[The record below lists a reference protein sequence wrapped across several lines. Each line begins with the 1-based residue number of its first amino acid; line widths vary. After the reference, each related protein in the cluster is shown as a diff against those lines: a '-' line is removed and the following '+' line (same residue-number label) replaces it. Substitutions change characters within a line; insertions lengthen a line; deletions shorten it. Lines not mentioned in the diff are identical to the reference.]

1 MLRVTPLESFV
12 PIRVQGAD
20 ARAFMQGQLSYDVRK
35 LTSAKAVWG
44 GHCTG
49 QGRVVLVMTLL
60 EREEGI
66 VALCDS
72 SSANELL
79 VSLRARTFSSKVSF
93 EPLPLAIAAVSA
105 GDARGLLNGLPLAPG
120 ECAGAGQLT
129 LLRWWGAGPRYL
141 LVAPEKQIHALPDE
155 GGRRTLAWRESD
167 IMDGLPRIFP
177 ETERAFVPQMLNLD
191 LLEGIS
197 YDKGCYTGQ
206 EVVARARRG
215 GVPRRMFRFSAGCV
229 PPRPGTVVVHQDAE
243 VGLVVDA
250 VASPT
255 GCELLAVVALA
266 QLSAG
271 LSLRGLESSDL
282 ALGTLPYDVPRE
294 RR

>member
-1 MLRVTPLESFV
+1 MLRVAPLESFV

-20 ARAFMQGQLSYDVRK
+20 ARTFMQGQLSYDVRK
-35 LTSAKAVWG
+35 LTSEKAVWG

-66 VALCDS
+66 VLLCDS
-72 SSANELL
+72 TSANGLL
-79 VSLRARTFSSKVSF
+79 ASLRARIFSSKVSF

-105 GDARGLLNGLPLAPG
+105 GDVLGLVNRLPQSPG
-120 ECAGAGQLT
+120 ECAGSGQVT
-129 LLRWWGAGPRYL
+129 VVRWWGAKPRFL
-141 LVAPEKQIHALPDE
+141 LVTPQAQIHALPDE
-155 GGRRTLAWRESD
+155 GERQALAWRESD
-167 IMDGLPRIFP
+167 IMDCLPRIFP

-191 LLEGIS
+191 LLQGIS

-229 PPRPGTVVVHQDAE
+229 APRPGTVVVHDEAE

-250 VASPT
+250 VPSAT
-255 GCELLAVVALA
+255 GCELLAVVDLT

-271 LSLRGLESSDL
+271 LSLRGIESSDL
-282 ALGTLPYDVPRE
+282 ALSALPYDVPRE

>member
-35 LTSAKAVWG
+35 LTSERAVWG

-49 QGRVVLVMTLL
+49 QGRVQLVMTLL
-60 EREEGI
+60 EREEGL

-72 SSANELL
+72 SSANDLL
-79 VSLRARTFSSKVSF
+79 ASLRARIFSSKVSF

-105 GDARGLLNGLPLAPG
+105 GDMLGLLNRLPQARG
-120 ECAGAGQLT
+120 ECAGAGQVT
-129 LLRWWGAGPRYL
+129 VLRWWGAEQRFL
-141 LVAPEKQIHALPDE
+141 LITPQAQIHALPDE
-155 GGRRTLAWRESD
+155 GGRQALAWRESD
-167 IMDGLPRIFP
+167 VMDGLPRIFP

-215 GVPRRMFRFSAGCV
+215 GVPRRLFRFSAGCV
-229 PPRPGTVVVHQDAE
+229 APRPGTVVGHKEAE

-255 GCELLAVVALA
+255 GCELLAVVDLA
-266 QLSAG
+266 TLSAE
-271 LSLRGLESSDL
+271 LSLRGIESSDL
-282 ALGTLPYDVPRE
+282 ALTTLPYDVPRE

>member
-1 MLRVTPLESFV
+1 VTPLASFT
-12 PIRVQGAD
+12 PIRVHGAD
-20 ARAFMQGQLSYDVRK
+20 ARTFMQGQLSYDVRK
-35 LTSAKAVWG
+35 LTPARAVWG

-79 VSLRARTFSSKVSF
+79 VTLRARIFSSKVSC
-93 EPLPLAIAAVSA
+93 EPLPLVIAPVSA
-105 GDARGLLNGLPLAPG
+105 SNALALVNRLPHVPG
-120 ECAGAGQLT
+120 ECVGAGAAT
-129 LLRWWGAGPRYL
+129 VLRWWGAEPRYL
-141 LVAPEKQIHALPDE
+141 LIAPRAQSSALPDDVE
-155 GGRRTLAWRESD
+155 RQALAWRESD
-167 IMDGLPRIFP
+167 VKDGLPRIFP

-215 GVPRRMFRFSAGCV
+215 GVPRRLFRFSARCG
-229 PPRPGTVVVHQDAE
+229 PPRPGTAVVHEDAE

-250 VASPT
+250 VVSST
-255 GCELLAVVALA
+255 GCELLAVVDLTE
-266 QLSAG
+266 LSAG
-271 LSLRGLESSDL
+271 LSLRGIERSSL